1 MFIVVPV
8 IDVGLRVEVRKRMFD
23 VWFWLPIALIIVI
36 GTIGGLLFK
45 YGTNAFG
52 SISLER
58 MFEIQFSSSTFLYLG
73 MMTVGVLLI
82 VFSGYSLRG
91 EFFAMRFLF
100 SPLIFCALVA
110 LFISRLLIGVPLSV
124 TGLGRLTIIVT
135 TLSAVAT
142 VVASAI
148 VFKESF
154 PPRVALGV
162 VLGIAA
168 IALIGEA

>member
-1 MFIVVPV
+1 MSIVVPV
-8 IDVGLRVEVRKRMFD
+8 IGWVAVEVRKRMFD
-23 VWFWLPIALIIVI
+23 IWFWLPIALIIVI

-58 MFEIQFSSSTFLYLG
+58 MFEIQISWKTFLYLG
-73 MMTVGVLLI
+73 MMLVGVLLI

-91 EFFAMRFLF
+91 EFFAMGFLF

-124 TGLGRLTIIVT
+124 TGLGRLTMIVT

-142 VVASAI
+142 VAASAI

>member
-1 MFIVVPV
+1 
-8 IDVGLRVEVRKRMFD
+8 MFD
-23 VWFWLPIALIIVI
+23 VWFWLPIVLIIVI
-36 GTIGGLLFK
+36 GTVGGLLFK

-58 MFEIQFSSSTFLYLG
+58 MFEIQLSSRTLLYFG
-73 MMTVGVLLI
+73 IMFAGALLI

-124 TGLGRLTIIVT
+124 TGLGRLTMIVT

-142 VVASAI
+142 VVASAL

>member
-1 MFIVVPV
+1 MVPV
-8 IDVGLRVEVRKRMFD
+8 IEVRLRVEVRKRMFD
-23 VWFWLPIALIIVI
+23 VWFWLPVALIIVI

-58 MFEIQFSSSTFLYLG
+58 MFEIQLSSRTFLYLG

-100 SPLIFCALVA
+100 SPLIFCALIA

-124 TGLGRLTIIVT
+124 TGLGRLTMIVT
-135 TLSAVAT
+135 TLGAVAT
-142 VVASAI
+142 VIASAI
-148 VFKESF
+148 VFKESY

>member
-1 MFIVVPV
+1 
-8 IDVGLRVEVRKRMFD
+8 MFD
-23 VWFWLPIALIIVI
+23 VWFWLPIVLIIVI
-36 GTIGGLLFK
+36 GTVGGLLFK

-58 MFEIQFSSSTFLYLG
+58 MFEIQFSSSTFFYLG
-73 MMTVGVLLI
+73 MMLVGVLLI

-100 SPLIFCALVA
+100 SPMIFCALVA

-124 TGLGRLTIIVT
+124 TGLGRLTMIVT
-135 TLSAVAT
+135 TLGAVAT

>member
-1 MFIVVPV
+1 
-8 IDVGLRVEVRKRMFD
+8 MFD
-23 VWFWLPIALIIVI
+23 VYLWLPIALIIVT

-58 MFEIQFSSSTFLYLG
+58 MLEIQLSLKTFLYLG
-73 MMTVGVLLI
+73 MMLVGVFLI
-82 VFSGYSLRG
+82 VFSGYNLRD
-91 EFFAMRFLF
+91 ELFAMRFLF
-100 SPLIFCALVA
+100 SPLIFAALAA

-124 TGLGRLTIIVT
+124 TGLGRLTMILT
-135 TLSAVAT
+135 ALGAVAT
-142 VVASAI
+142 VIASAI
-148 VFKESF
+148 VFKESY
-154 PPRVALGV
+154 PPRVALGI

>member
-1 MFIVVPV
+1 
-8 IDVGLRVEVRKRMFD
+8 MFD

-58 MFEIQFSSSTFLYLG
+58 MFEIQISWKTSLYLG
-73 MMTVGVLLI
+73 MMMTGVLLI

-124 TGLGRLTIIVT
+124 TGLGRLTMIVT

>member
-1 MFIVVPV
+1 MFIMVPV
-8 IDVGLRVEVRKRMFD
+8 IEVRLRVEVGKRMFD

-58 MFEIQFSSSTFLYLG
+58 MFEIQFSLRAFLYLG
-73 MMTVGVLLI
+73 MMLIGVFLI
-82 VFSGYSLRG
+82 VFSGYGLRG

-124 TGLGRLTIIVT
+124 TGLGRFTMIIT

-142 VVASAI
+142 VIASAI
-148 VFKESF
+148 VFKESY

-162 VLGIAA
+162 ALGIAA

>member
-1 MFIVVPV
+1 
-8 IDVGLRVEVRKRMFD
+8 MFD
-23 VWFWLPIALIIVI
+23 VWFWLPIALIIVV

-58 MFEIQFSSSTFLYLG
+58 MFEIQLSSRTLLYLG
-73 MMTVGVLLI
+73 IMLAGALLI

-124 TGLGRLTIIVT
+124 TGLGRLTMIVT

-154 PPRVALGV
+154 PPRVALGI
-162 VLGIAA
+162 VLGVAA

>member
-1 MFIVVPV
+1 
-8 IDVGLRVEVRKRMFD
+8 LRVEVRKRMLD
-23 VWFWLPIALIIVI
+23 ISFWLPVVFIIVI
-36 GTIGGLLFK
+36 GTVGGLLFK
-45 YGTNAFG
+45 YGTNMFG

-58 MFEIQFSSSTFLYLG
+58 MFEIEWSPRTLLYLG
-73 MMTVGVLLI
+73 VMLTGVLLI

-91 EFFAMRFLF
+91 ELFAMRFLF
-100 SPLIFCALVA
+100 SPLIFFALVA
-110 LFISRLLIGVPLSV
+110 LFFSRLLIGVPLSV
-124 TGLGRLTIIVT
+124 TGLGRLTMIVT
-135 TLSAVAT
+135 TLGAVAT

-148 VFKESF
+148 LFKESY

>member
-1 MFIVVPV
+1 
-8 IDVGLRVEVRKRMFD
+8 MFD
-23 VWFWLPIALIIVI
+23 VWFWLPIALIILV

-58 MFEIQFSSSTFLYLG
+58 MFEIQLSSRTFLYLG
-73 MMTVGVLLI
+73 MMLVGVLLI
-82 VFSGYSLRG
+82 LFSGYSLRG

-124 TGLGRLTIIVT
+124 TGLGRLTMILT

-142 VVASAI
+142 VIASAI
-148 VFKESF
+148 VFKESY

-168 IALIGEA
+168 VALIGEA

>member
-1 MFIVVPV
+1 M
-8 IDVGLRVEVRKRMFD
+8 
-23 VWFWLPIALIIVI
+23 
-36 GTIGGLLFK
+36 
-45 YGTNAFG
+45 
-52 SISLER
+52 
-58 MFEIQFSSSTFLYLG
+58 
-73 MMTVGVLLI
+73 LI

-91 EFFAMRFLF
+91 EFFAMKFLF

-124 TGLGRLTIIVT
+124 TGLGRLTMIVT
-135 TLSAVAT
+135 TLSAIAT
-142 VVASAI
+142 VIASTI

>member
-1 MFIVVPV
+1 
-8 IDVGLRVEVRKRMFD
+8 MFD

-36 GTIGGLLFK
+36 GTVGGLLFK

-58 MFEIQFSSSTFLYLG
+58 MFDIQFSSSTFLYLG
-73 MMTVGVLLI
+73 MMLVGVLLI

-110 LFISRLLIGVPLSV
+110 LFISRLFICLAGVW
-124 TGLGRLTIIVT
+124 LGKIDHDSDDAQVDDDAR
-135 TLSAVAT
+135 
-142 VVASAI
+142 
-148 VFKESF
+148 
-154 PPRVALGV
+154 PPQRM
-162 VLGIAA
+162 
-168 IALIGEA
+168 

>member
-1 MFIVVPV
+1 
-8 IDVGLRVEVRKRMFD
+8 MFD

-45 YGTNAFG
+45 YGTSAFG

-58 MFEIQFSSSTFLYLG
+58 MFEIEWSSRTILYLG
-73 MMTVGVLLI
+73 VMLVGVLLI
-82 VFSGYSLRG
+82 VFSGYSLRD

-124 TGLGRLTIIVT
+124 TGLGRLTMIVT
-135 TLSAVAT
+135 ALSAVAT
-142 VVASAI
+142 VVASAM

-154 PPRVALGV
+154 PPRVALGI

>member
-1 MFIVVPV
+1 
-8 IDVGLRVEVRKRMFD
+8 MFD
-23 VWFWLPIALIIVI
+23 IYFWGPIALIIVI

-58 MFEIQFSSSTFLYLG
+58 MLEIQFSLKTYLYLG
-73 MMTVGVLLI
+73 IMLMGVFLI
-82 VFSGYSLRG
+82 VFSGYSLRN

-100 SPLIFCALVA
+100 SPLIFSALVA
-110 LFISRLLIGVPLSV
+110 LFVSRLLIGVPLSV
-124 TGLGRLTIIVT
+124 TGLGRFTMILM

-142 VVASAI
+142 VIASAI
-148 VFKESF
+148 VFKESY
-154 PPRVALGV
+154 PPRVALGI
-162 VLGIAA
+162 VLGLAA

>member
-1 MFIVVPV
+1 
-8 IDVGLRVEVRKRMFD
+8 MFD
-23 VWFWLPIALIIVI
+23 LYFWLPIALIIVI

-58 MFEIQFSSSTFLYLG
+58 MLEIQFSSKTFLYLG
-73 MMTVGVLLI
+73 MMLVGVFLI
-82 VFSGYSLRG
+82 VFSGYSLRDD
-91 EFFAMRFLF
+91 FFAMRFLF
-100 SPLIFCALVA
+100 SPLIFGALVA

-124 TGLGRLTIIVT
+124 TGLGRFTMILM

-142 VVASAI
+142 VIASAL
-148 VFKESF
+148 VFRESY
-154 PPRVALGV
+154 PPRVALGI

>member
-1 MFIVVPV
+1 
-8 IDVGLRVEVRKRMFD
+8 LRVEVGRRMFD
-23 VWFWLPIALIIVI
+23 VWFWLPVALIIVV

-52 SISLER
+52 TISLER
-58 MFEIQFSSSTFLYLG
+58 MFEIQLSSRTSVYFG

-100 SPLIFCALVA
+100 SPLIFCALIA

-124 TGLGRLTIIVT
+124 TGLGRLTMIVT
-135 TLSAVAT
+135 TLGAVAT
-142 VVASAI
+142 VIASAI
-148 VFKESF
+148 VFKESY

>member
-1 MFIVVPV
+1 MFVAVPR
-8 IDVGLRVEVRKRMFD
+8 IEARLRVQVGKRMFD
-23 VWFWLPIALIIVI
+23 FWFWLPIVLIIVI
-36 GTIGGLLFK
+36 GTVGGLLFK

-58 MFEIQFSSSTFLYLG
+58 MFEIQLSSRTLLYLG
-73 MMTVGVLLI
+73 IMFAGALLI
-82 VFSGYSLRG
+82 VFSGYSLRDD
-91 EFFAMRFLF
+91 FFAMRFLF

-124 TGLGRLTIIVT
+124 TGLGRLTMIVT

-142 VVASAI
+142 VVASAL

-154 PPRVALGV
+154 PPRVALGI

>member
-1 MFIVVPV
+1 MFIMVPV
-8 IDVGLRVEVRKRMFD
+8 LEVRLRVEVRKRMFD
-23 VWFWLPIALIIVI
+23 VWFWLPVVLIIVI

-58 MFEIQFSSSTFLYLG
+58 MFEIQLSSRNFLYLG

-110 LFISRLLIGVPLSV
+110 LFLSRLLIGVPLSV
-124 TGLGRLTIIVT
+124 TGLGRLTMIVT
-135 TLSAVAT
+135 TLGAVAT
-142 VVASAI
+142 VIASAI
-148 VFKESF
+148 VFRESY

-162 VLGIAA
+162 ALGIAA

>member
-1 MFIVVPV
+1 M
-8 IDVGLRVEVRKRMFD
+8 RVEVRKRMLD
-23 VWFWLPIALIIVI
+23 ISFWLPVVFIIVI
-36 GTIGGLLFK
+36 GTVGGLLFK
-45 YGTNAFG
+45 YGTNMFG

-58 MFEIQFSSSTFLYLG
+58 MFEIEWSSRTLLYLG
-73 MMTVGVLLI
+73 VMLTGVLLI

-91 EFFAMRFLF
+91 ELFAMRFLF
-100 SPLIFCALVA
+100 SPLIFFALVA
-110 LFISRLLIGVPLSV
+110 LFFSRLLIGVPLSV
-124 TGLGRLTIIVT
+124 TELGRLTMIVT
-135 TLSAVAT
+135 TLGAVAT

-148 VFKESF
+148 LFKESY

>member
-1 MFIVVPV
+1 
-8 IDVGLRVEVRKRMFD
+8 MFD
-23 VWFWLPIALIIVI
+23 VWFWLPIVLIIVI
-36 GTIGGLLFK
+36 GTVGGLLFK

-58 MFEIQFSSSTFLYLG
+58 MFEIQLSSRTLLYFGIMLAG
-73 MMTVGVLLI
+73 ALLI

-124 TGLGRLTIIVT
+124 TGLGRLTMIVT

-142 VVASAI
+142 VVASAL

-154 PPRVALGV
+154 PPRVALGI

>member
-1 MFIVVPV
+1 
-8 IDVGLRVEVRKRMFD
+8 MFD
-23 VWFWLPIALIIVI
+23 VYFWLPIAMIIVI

-58 MFEIQFSSSTFLYLG
+58 MLEIQFSSKTFIYLA
-73 MMTVGVLLI
+73 MMLLGVILI
-82 VFSGYSLRG
+82 AFSGYSLRD
-91 EFFAMRFLF
+91 ELFAMRFLF
-100 SPLIFCALVA
+100 SPLIFSALVA

-124 TGLGRLTIIVT
+124 TGLGRFTMILM

-142 VVASAI
+142 VIASAI
-148 VFKESF
+148 VFKESY
-154 PPRVALGV
+154 PPRVALGI
-162 VLGIAA
+162 VLGVAA

>member
-1 MFIVVPV
+1 M
-8 IDVGLRVEVRKRMFD
+8 IDVH
-23 VWFWLPIALIIVI
+23 FWLPIVLIIVV

-58 MFEIQFSSSTFLYLG
+58 MLEIQFSSKTFLYLG
-73 MMTVGVLLI
+73 MMLVGTLLI
-82 VFSGYSLRG
+82 FFSGYSLRDH
-91 EFFAMRFLF
+91 FFAMRFLF

-124 TGLGRLTIIVT
+124 TGLGRFTMILM

-142 VVASAI
+142 VIASAI
-148 VFKESF
+148 VFKESY
-154 PPRVALGV
+154 PPRVALGI

-168 IALIGEA
+168 VALIGEA

>member
-1 MFIVVPV
+1 
-8 IDVGLRVEVRKRMFD
+8 MFD

-58 MFEIQFSSSTFLYLG
+58 MFEIQLSLRSFLYFG
-73 MMTVGVLLI
+73 MMLAGVFLI

-100 SPLIFCALVA
+100 SPLIFCALIA
-110 LFISRLLIGVPLSV
+110 LFMSRLLIGVPLSV
-124 TGLGRLTIIVT
+124 TGLGRLTMILT
-135 TLSAVAT
+135 TLGAVAT
-142 VVASAI
+142 VIASAI
-148 VFKESF
+148 LFKESY
-154 PPRVALGV
+154 PPRVALGI

>member
-1 MFIVVPV
+1 
-8 IDVGLRVEVRKRMFD
+8 MFD
-23 VWFWLPIALIIVI
+23 VYFWLPIVLIIVI

-45 YGTNAFG
+45 YGTNSFG

-58 MFEIQFSSSTFLYLG
+58 MLEIQLSSRTFLYLG
-73 MMTVGVLLI
+73 MMSFGVLLI

-100 SPLIFCALVA
+100 SPLIFGALIA

-124 TGLGRLTIIVT
+124 TGLGRFTMILM

-142 VVASAI
+142 VIASAI

-162 VLGIAA
+162 ALGVAA